1 MTDGVRR
8 TPFVEGVQ
16 PKGMNLDPSALGL
29 SISDMGRIAQRLDT
43 FEKQYDIL
51 NTRISIDGMRVRP
64 PYELKRL
71 AASDLTTMDAA
82 EYSRTY
88 VEQLGW
94 YSYLTME
101 LSVVR
106 AKLLQASNRMELIEA
121 TLKKRYMEQNRMVS
135 GRGEKL
141 TQEEIRAYIVID
153 TDYQAE
159 TVAHQELRQQQLIL
173 EAAVGISEYNLKVI
187 SRQVEIR
194 KVEQEAHSSAK
205 NQPARPRPIGGTRLC
220 PYA

>member
-8 TPFVEGVQ
+8 TPFVEGAQ

-51 NTRISIDGMRVRP
+51 NTRIAIDNMRVRP

-135 GRGEKL
+135 GREKL

-153 TDYQAE
+153 TDYQTE
-159 TVAHQELRQQQLIL
+159 TVAHQELKQQQLIL

-205 NQPARPRPIGGTRLC
+205 NQPVRPRPIGGARLC
-220 PYA
+220 LYA